1 MISGMNPP
9 SGPIPATAPRS
20 EPGQAPEPASG
31 LRLPSPAILGGLAG
45 AVFLMVATSF
55 ATYGSPSAYLD
66 LPGFGSVSDP
76 GNLHWPLLIAPAVA
90 IALGLCVLRW
100 WPYLL
105 LAAVVMVIPT
115 MLGYLQI
122 SVFHDPYVMLVLL
135 YAGYYLAIVAL
146 LACAQGLAGT
156 ARTRGWGAVIAA
168 LALGSRMA
176 GSLINQN
183 ENWLYF
189 SRSTII
195 WLVVLMVPAV
205 ATLVPAL
212 LRYRQGDPA
221 VAEVVGGWSWRR
233 ARVLIAGVLA
243 ACMPIPVAFLTTD
256 RVAEL
261 LGVSQSAVFR
271 HSYAQTAIIGLFILL
286 IVAVLAGIAGVWSLG
301 GALTVAAIQV
311 AVATPLVLAAS
322 ALVADNPVRWAAALG
337 GAALGALVAASRW
350 RFHLAATLTL
360 LTVVTLFIAY
370 GATTGQPEKLAAQ
383 HTVIP
388 AVLILVL
395 CVASAGAIA
404 GGIAPVLGSRGTLP
418 VVLGPLAEFLAVGA
432 LQTTAAAN
440 GLSGSLFTT
449 EELVIA
455 VVVLLLSGVAI
466 GGLGFAQLLATRRAE
481 RKHAEQI
488 RLEAAAAER
497 DRLARPIH
505 DGVLQV
511 LALVQRHGS
520 ELGGHGSELAALAGE
535 QEVALRSLLAGG
547 KSDVRDGA
555 VDLRTPLRALATS
568 VVDVVTPVQ
577 AVVWPADAAV
587 ELLAAVR
594 AALDNV
600 RQHAGAEAR
609 TWILLEDEPDGV
621 RVTVRDDG
629 VGFPPQRPAE
639 AAEAGRLGIAQSMRG
654 RIADLG
660 GSTTIE
666 SRPGEGTEVEFWVP
680 KERSGR
686 R

>member
-1 MISGMNPP
+1 MNMF
-9 SGPIPATAPRS
+9 SGPIPA
-20 EPGQAPEPASG
+20 GPEPSPAPVPETGSG
-31 LRLPSPAILGGLAG
+31 ARRLSPAILGGLAG

-55 ATYGSPSAYLD
+55 ASYGSPSGYLD

-90 IALGLCVLRW
+90 IALGLCLLRW

-105 LAAVVMVIPT
+105 MAAVVMLVPT
-115 MLGYLQI
+115 MLEDFQI
-122 SVFHDPYVMLVLL
+122 SILHDPYAVVVLQ
-135 YAGYYLAIVAL
+135 YGGYYLAIVAL
-146 LACAQGLAGT
+146 LGCAQGLVGT
-156 ARTRGWGAVIAA
+156 MRAWGAVIAA

-176 GSLINQN
+176 GSLTDQYG
-183 ENWLYF
+183 NWLYS
-189 SRSTII
+189 SRSTLV
-195 WLVVLMVPAV
+195 WHVVLVGLAAAALIPAV
-205 ATLVPAL
+205 W
-212 LRYRQGDPA
+212 RYRRGDPA
-221 VAEVVGGWSWRR
+221 VASVVGGWSWRR
-233 ARVLIAGVLA
+233 GRVLVAGVLA

-256 RVAEL
+256 RVAAL
-261 LGVSQSAVFR
+261 LGVSESAVFR
-271 HSYAQTAIIGLFILL
+271 HSDAQTAIIGLFILL
-286 IVAVLAGIAGVWSLG
+286 TVAVLAGIAGLWSLG
-301 GALTVAAIQV
+301 GALTAAVIQV
-311 AVATPLVLAAS
+311 AIAAPMLLAAS
-322 ALVADNPVRWAAALG
+322 ALVSDNPVRWAAALG
-337 GAALGALVAASRW
+337 GAALGALAAASRW
-350 RFHLAATLTL
+350 RFHLAASLTL
-360 LTVVTLFIAY
+360 LAVVTLFIAY
-370 GATTGQPEKLAAQ
+370 GATTGDPEKLAQQ

-395 CVASAGAIA
+395 CVASAGAITGA
-404 GGIAPVLGSRGTLP
+404 IAPVLGSRGTLP
-418 VVLGPLAEFLAVGA
+418 IVLGPLAEFMAVGA
-432 LQTTAAAN
+432 LDTTAAAN
-440 GLSGSLFTT
+440 GVSGSYVTT
-449 EELVIA
+449 EKMIIA
-455 VVVLLLSGVAI
+455 VVLLLLSGAAVS
-466 GGLGFAQLLATRRAE
+466 GLGFAQLLATRRAE

-520 ELGGHGSELAALAGE
+520 ELGGQGSELAALAGE

-547 KSDVRDGA
+547 KSNVRAGA
-555 VDLRTPLRALATS
+555 VDLRTPLQALATS

-577 AVVWPADAAV
+577 AVAWPADAAA

-609 TWILLEDEPDGV
+609 TWILLEEEPDGV

-639 AAEAGRLGIAQSMRG
+639 AAEAGRLGITQSMRG

-660 GSTTIE
+660 GDTTIE

-680 KERSGR
+680 RERSGKR
-686 R
+686 